1 MGNEVFYVVFV
12 GKKPGLYTS
21 RLEWHVQVVVF
32 KRNVYKS
39 YETHEE
45 AILAWVFYEPWWR
58 RLETPSPSPMNQLI
72 RQPCDDKV
80 MRTSKD
86 HL

>member
-1 MGNEVFYVVFV
+1 MKCSMLF
-12 GKKPGLYTS
+12 S
-21 RLEWHVQVVVF
+21 LERSLVCTHLDLNDMYKWLFF
-32 KRNVYKS
+32 KGNVYKS